1 MAFTMT
7 RNNDLRKMMK
17 LSREIAQLTTHLDY
31 NKGLTTPEADMIL
44 KASTIIRDVLDGKRP
59 NSMEWR
65 KFLRF

>member
-1 MAFTMT
+1 MAHQK
-7 RNNDLRKMMK
+7 NHLREMMK

-31 NKGLTTPEADMIL
+31 NKGLTGPEADMIL
-44 KASTIIRDVLDGKRP
+44 KASIVIRDVLDGKKP